1 MYKNVMKCISNNY
14 STSNAKDNFL
24 PIYLILK
31 FTMNANEV
39 WHGTL

>member
-1 MYKNVMKCISNNY
+1 MKCISNND
-14 STSNAKDNFL
+14 STSNAKDKFL
-24 PIYLILK
+24 PIYLMLK